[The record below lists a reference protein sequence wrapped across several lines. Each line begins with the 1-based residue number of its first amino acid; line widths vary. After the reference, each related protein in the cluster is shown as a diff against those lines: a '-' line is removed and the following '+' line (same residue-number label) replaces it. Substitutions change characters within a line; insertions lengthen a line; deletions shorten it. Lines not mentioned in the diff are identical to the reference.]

1 MKKLLLVTVLLI
13 STLAVSA
20 QKNTSLS
27 YIDKFKQDAIRI
39 MQQTG
44 IPASIIL
51 GVAMH
56 ESACGNSSIA
66 QHLNNQF
73 GVKGGGTSVYYK
85 NHKKVKSSYKEYGSV
100 TESFEDF
107 ARIMTERKQ
116 FSHLADQLTQYDY
129 VAWAKGIQRSG
140 YASSRKWASQVLG
153 LINKYNLHDLDSSQ
167 PDATASAAP
176 SPLLP
181 ADPTVPQQPQTANN
195 Q

>member
-1 MKKLLLVTVLLI
+1 MKKILLITALLI
-13 STLAVSA
+13 STLAASA

-27 YIDKFKQDAIRI
+27 YIDKFKADAIRI
-39 MQQTG
+39 MQETG

-56 ESACGNSSIA
+56 ESACGNSAVA
-66 QHLNNQF
+66 QNLNNQF

-85 NHKKVKSSYKEYGSV
+85 HKKKVKSSYKQYDSI

-153 LINKYNLHDLDSSQ
+153 LINKYKLYDLDQ
-167 PDATASAAP
+167 T
-176 SPLLP
+176 P
-181 ADPTVPQQPQTANN
+181 ADHPALLQPAPDPTDPTGIQPKMANN